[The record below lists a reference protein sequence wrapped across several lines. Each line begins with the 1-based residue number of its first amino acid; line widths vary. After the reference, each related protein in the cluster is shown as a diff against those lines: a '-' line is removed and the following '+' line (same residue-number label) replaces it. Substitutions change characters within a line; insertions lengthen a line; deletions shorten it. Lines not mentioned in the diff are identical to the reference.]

1 MGNLTQVRDAAQA
14 IVYRDNAALE
24 AVNDYR
30 YDALYRLVEASG
42 REHEGQA
49 ANGRTPRTSDATVVP
64 LRASSP
70 NDPKAMRRYVQ
81 RYRYDPVGNLRTLQ
95 HQAGAGSFRREY
107 AYAEHGNRLRATGN
121 AAESLHERYAYDV
134 AGHMVAMP
142 HLQKLVWDEN
152 DALEIVHRGTQQIWL
167 QYAGG
172 VRVRKLVRSGE
183 GVVEDR
189 VYLGAEE
196 LYTKRRAGAVVER
209 TLTEHVGGAL
219 QVDIKLVADGKTIAK
234 PVALRRYA
242 LADHLG
248 SVKLEVD
255 PDGAV
260 IAYEE
265 FHPYGTSSYRA
276 MRTGLDAVANRYRYT
291 GMERDEET
299 GLAQHGA
306 RYYAAWLGRWTSAD
320 PSGLGDGVNRYAYCR
335 GSPTGFVDTDGYR
348 TSAPDDDMMAAPRSP
363 RRRPWPRERRVGP
376 APPEPWELEFYDP
389 DPMGTRFMDGMRGTH
404 AAQLGSFGRLADLAV
419 GGISDAARVGGVLY
433 GVAMTI
439 AVGPEARHLHFGLDV
454 AGCVPGPVG
463 MAADLLNAAIYSAQG
478 DDANAALSAVSAIG
492 GLYDAAKAAKYAD
505 ELVDGAVLMLTGGGT
520 KLSTRAARPGA
531 TPDART
537 ATEVDASTAVE
548 RVAAER
554 GKARVEAGKW
564 DYIFGRAKG
573 PKGAAHNVP
582 RTQQNLEQMRRIG
595 VHDNPEGRAILQGH
609 FDEVVADPS
618 NVTRTWTNEFGT
630 FEIRESLLAGPGGA
644 AKLETTWEVLEDG
657 GRRLTTIIPQ
667 GRGRL

>member
-1 MGNLTQVRDAAQA
+1 MTERLLRLQSHGGGNSLQDLHYSYDPVGNLTQVRDAAQA

-49 ANGRTPRTSDATVVP
+49 ANGRTPRTGDAVVLP
-64 LRASSP
+64 LRATSP

-81 RYRYDPVGNLRTLQ
+81 RYRYDAVGNLRTLQ
-95 HQAGAGSFRREY
+95 HHAGAGSFRREY

-121 AAESLHERYAYDV
+121 AAQALHERYAYDV

-152 DALEIVHRGTQQIWL
+152 DALELVHRGTQQVWL

-172 VRVRKLVRSGE
+172 VRVRKLVRSGD

-196 LYTKRRAGAVVER
+196 LYTKRRAGVVVER

-219 QVDIKLVADGKTIAK
+219 QVDIKLVADGNTIAK

-255 PDGAV
+255 PDGKV

-276 MRTGLDAVANRYRYT
+276 MRSGLDAVASRYRYT

-320 PSGLGDGVNRYAYCR
+320 PTGLGDGVNRYAYCR
-335 GSPTGFVDTDGYR
+335 GSPLTFSDTN
-348 TSAPDDDMMAAPRSP
+348 
-363 RRRPWPRERRVGP
+363 
-376 APPEPWELEFYDP
+376 
-389 DPMGTRFMDGMRGTH
+389 
-404 AAQLGSFGRLADLAV
+404 
-419 GGISDAARVGGVLY
+419 
-433 GVAMTI
+433 
-439 AVGPEARHLHFGLDV
+439 
-454 AGCVPGPVG
+454 GC
-463 MAADLLNAAIYSAQG
+463 D
-478 DDANAALSAVSAIG
+478 AVSATDPAVLTAMLQAESTRQAAVQHAWRSQMQHALDGVDEVDVAIAAASASEALHGPDLPEASWSGAVENFLADAAVTSAQIALVPLMWKPDAPAVRWAGELEAYKNPYVVREEHRAIQAASEWVLIAATIVFEPGNAAGVASIARG
-492 GLYDAAKAAKYAD
+492 GLAQ
-505 ELVDGAVLMLTGGGT
+505 LRRLRGAVLRPLGAKADDAIRPAVRLAHRVDLSAGGELIDDGVRSVDQPLANTAAEGGGL
-520 KLSTRAARPGA
+520 KALP
-531 TPDART
+531 PART
-537 ATEVDASTAVE
+537 FTSFRDQAAFDQHFAKH
-548 RVAAER
+548 AAEW
-554 GKARVEAGKW
+554 GEGNITQAG
-564 DYIFGRAKG
+564 YLRRAQSFGMC
-573 PKGAAHNVP
+573 
-582 RTQQNLEQMRRIG
+582 Q
-595 VHDNPEGRAILQGH
+595 
-609 FDEVVADPS
+609 
-618 NVTRTWTNEFGT
+618 
-630 FEIRESLLAGPGGA
+630 RE
-644 AKLETTWEVLEDG
+644 
-657 GRRLTTIIPQ
+657 
-667 GRGRL
+667 